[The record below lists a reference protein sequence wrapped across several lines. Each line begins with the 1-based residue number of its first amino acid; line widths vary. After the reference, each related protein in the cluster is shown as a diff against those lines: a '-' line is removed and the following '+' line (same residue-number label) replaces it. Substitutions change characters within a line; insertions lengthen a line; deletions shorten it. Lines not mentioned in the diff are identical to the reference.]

1 MTLLQWIWIGLGGV
15 LLLAGAIVL
24 LIGILKKK
32 NLFLWKILPG
42 AVAVGG
48 VVLAVFVWMGYLT
61 QVGLVNRE
69 NYVAWR
75 LAELDGYQESVL
87 AAESAY
93 SRMANSQSA
102 QLATLGLALDKQY
115 EQGQKMAA
123 RYQKTFSDATLE
135 KIGKLC

>member
-42 AVAVGG
+42 AVAGGG

-115 EQGQKMAA
+115 
-123 RYQKTFSDATLE
+123 
-135 KIGKLC
+135 